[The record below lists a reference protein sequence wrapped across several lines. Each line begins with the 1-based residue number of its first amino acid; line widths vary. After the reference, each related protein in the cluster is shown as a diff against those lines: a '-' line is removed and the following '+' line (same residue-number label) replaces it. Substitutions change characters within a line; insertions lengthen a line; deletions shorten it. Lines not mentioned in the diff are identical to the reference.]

1 MHEMITLPPP
11 PRHIWYNSCLGT
23 ASLKAASL
31 NSSTKKKKYI
41 YPESIELTGD
51 VHFKNNFTK
60 RNQEKKEAI
69 TSPAHEKKAISKR
82 SAIEISS

>member
-51 VHFKNNFTK
+51 VHFKNNVQKET
-60 RNQEKKEAI
+60 RKK
-69 TSPAHEKKAISKR
+69 KKPLRVQHMKKKPSR
-82 SAIEISS
+82 SGQL